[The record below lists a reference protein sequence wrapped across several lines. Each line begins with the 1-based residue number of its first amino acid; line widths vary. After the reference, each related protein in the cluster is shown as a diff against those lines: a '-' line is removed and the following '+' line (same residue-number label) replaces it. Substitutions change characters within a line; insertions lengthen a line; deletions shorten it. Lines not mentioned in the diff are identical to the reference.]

1 LASKAIE
8 YARIPPGQ
16 SNVWIRWF
24 NDSAGDTA
32 MKSDTPIRILSVEDH
47 PVVREGL
54 SALIASQSDMALVAQ
69 VATGEEAVAQFR
81 VHRPDVTLMDL
92 RLPGMNGTDALI
104 AIRSNYPH
112 ARVVMLTT
120 SEGDAEIQ
128 RALRAGAAGYVLK
141 STPKNDLFAA
151 IRNVHSGQRQIPA
164 DVAARLA
171 EHIGADDLTSRE
183 LEVLALI
190 RDGHRNKQIADKL
203 GISEATV
210 NFHIKNITE
219 KLGANDRTHAVT
231 IAVRRGLMRI

>member
-1 LASKAIE
+1 
-8 YARIPPGQ
+8 
-16 SNVWIRWF
+16 
-24 NDSAGDTA
+24 
-32 MKSDTPIRILSVEDH
+32 MKSESPIRILSVEDH

-69 VATGEEAVAQFR
+69 VATGEEAIAQFR

-104 AIRSNYPH
+104 AIRADYPQ
-112 ARVVMLTT
+112 ARIVMLTT

-141 STPKNDLFAA
+141 STPKNELFAA
-151 IRNVHSGQRQIPA
+151 IRNVHAGQRQIPA
-164 DVAARLA
+164 NVAARLA
-171 EHIGADDLTSRE
+171 EHFGDDDLTSRE

-203 GISEATV
+203 NISEATV
-210 NFHIKNITE
+210 NFHIKNIVD

>member
-1 LASKAIE
+1 
-8 YARIPPGQ
+8 
-16 SNVWIRWF
+16 
-24 NDSAGDTA
+24 
-32 MKSDTPIRILSVEDH
+32 MKSGTPIRILSVEDH

-54 SALIASQSDMALVAQ
+54 SALIASQSDMVLVSQ

-92 RLPGMNGTDALI
+92 RLPGMDGTDALI
-104 AIRSNYPH
+104 AIRADYPQ
-112 ARVVMLTT
+112 ARIMMLTT

-128 RALRAGAAGYVLK
+128 RALRAGAAGYMLK
-141 STPKNDLFAA
+141 STPKNELFAA

-171 EHIGADDLTSRE
+171 EHFGDDDLTPRE

-203 GISEATV
+203 RITEATV
-210 NFHIKNITE
+210 NFHIKNIVD

-231 IAVRRGLMRI
+231 IAVRRGLMSI